1 MPRAHRHFVAGQIW
15 HITQRCHRRQFLLR
29 FAVDRRRWLYWL
41 FQARRRY
48 GLSVLNYVVTSN
60 HVHLLVHDH
69 GNNAI
74 ADAMQLLSGRTA
86 QEYNRRLDR
95 HGAFW
100 EDRYHATAV
109 ETERHLARCIVYI
122 DMNMVRAGA
131 VAHPEQWSAGGYYE
145 TQHPRRRGARIDHPR
160 LRELLGFDTHLQL
173 QRARRTWVDERIASQ
188 ADARDPVWTESV
200 AVGSLDYTLMMR
212 RALALS
218 NPGRE
223 PVPEADGWSLREE
236 GARYRARRLIGG
248 QGEGMLPTGAM
259 TA

>member
-15 HITQRCHRRQFLLR
+15 HITQRCHQRQFLLR
-29 FAVDRRRWLYWL
+29 FGIDRRRWLYWL

-48 GLSVLNYVVTSN
+48 GLSVLNYVATSN

-74 ADAMQLLSGRTA
+74 ADAMQLVAGRTA

-100 EDRYHATAV
+100 EDRYHATAI
-109 ETERHLARCIVYI
+109 EGDTHLARCMLYI

-131 VAHPEQWSAGGYYE
+131 VSHPMNWRTSGFHE
-145 TQHPRRRGARIDHPR
+145 TMRPRRRGARLDLPR
-160 LRELLGFDTHLQL
+160 LLELFGFDTLRQM
-173 QRARRTWVDERIASQ
+173 QRHRLARVDELIAEGGG
-188 ADARDPVWTESV
+188 ARDPVWTESV
-200 AVGSLDYTLMMR
+200 AVGSLDYTLRMR

-218 NPGRE
+218 NPGRR
-223 PVPEADGWSLREE
+223 PRPEADGWSLRETA
-236 GARYRARRLIGG
+236 ARYRVRVASGLAG
-248 QGEGMLPTGAM
+248 T
-259 TA
+259 TS

>member
-1 MPRAHRHFVAGQIW
+1 MPRANRHFVAGQIW
-15 HITQRCHRRQFLLR
+15 HITQRCHQRQFLLR
-29 FAVDRRRWLYWL
+29 HDVDRRRWLYWL
-41 FQARRRY
+41 FQARRRH

-74 ADAMQLLSGRTA
+74 ADAMQLIAGRTA
-86 QEYNRRLDR
+86 QEYNRRKDR

-109 ETERHLARCIVYI
+109 AGEPHLERCMLYI

-131 VAHPEQWSAGGYYE
+131 VRHPGEWSASGYHE
-145 TQHPRRRGARIDHPR
+145 TQHPRLRGARIDHPR
-160 LRELLGFDTHLQL
+160 LCELFGFDTLAQL
-173 QRARRTWVDERIASQ
+173 QRARRERVTERIA
-188 ADARDPVWTESV
+188 AGPDVRDPVWTESV
-200 AVGSLDYTLMMR
+200 AVGSLDHALRMR

-223 PVPEADGWSLREE
+223 PRPEAIGWSLREE
-236 GARYRARRLIGG
+236 RARYDVTLAREASGH
-248 QGEGMLPTGAM
+248 
-259 TA
+259 

>member
-1 MPRAHRHFVAGQIW
+1 MPRANRHFVAGQIW

-29 FAVDRRRWLYWL
+29 FGIDRRRWLYWL

-60 HVHLLVHDH
+60 HIHLLVHDH

-74 ADAMQLLSGRTA
+74 ADAMQLIAGRTA
-86 QEYNRRLDR
+86 QEYNRRHDR

-109 ETERHLARCIVYI
+109 GGERHLARCMLYI

-131 VAHPEQWSAGGYYE
+131 VAHPEAWTASGYYE
-145 TQHPRRRGARIDHPR
+145 MQHPR
-160 LRELLGFDTHLQL
+160 LRGARLDMARIRELFDFDSPRRMQ
-173 QRARRTWVDERIASQ
+173 QARREQVEARIASGL
-188 ADARDPVWTESV
+188 DVRDPVWTESV
-200 AVGSLDYTLMMR
+200 AVGSLDYTLRMR
-212 RALALS
+212 RALAYS

-223 PVPEADGWSLREE
+223 PRPEAEGWSLREE
-236 GARYRARRLIGG
+236 GARYAVTLAETAARH
-248 QGEGMLPTGAM
+248 
-259 TA
+259 

>member
-1 MPRAHRHFVAGQIW
+1 MPRANRHFVAGQIW
-15 HITQRCHRRQFLLR
+15 HITQRCHERRFLLR
-29 FAVDRRRWLYWL
+29 FDVDRRRWLYWL
-41 FQARRRY
+41 FQARRRH

-74 ADAMQLLSGRTA
+74 ADAMQLIAGRTA
-86 QEYNRRLDR
+86 QEYNDRIGR

-109 ETERHLARCIVYI
+109 AGEAHLARCMLYI
-122 DMNMVRAGA
+122 DLNMVRAGA
-131 VAHPEQWSAGGYYE
+131 VAHPGHWSASGFAE
-145 TQHPRRRGARIDHPR
+145 IQNPRRRGARLDYRR
-160 LRELLGFDTHLQL
+160 LCELFGFATVGQL
-173 QRARRTWVDERIASQ
+173 QCDRRRQVAERLDTGIGG
-188 ADARDPVWTESV
+188 RDPVWTESV

-223 PVPEADGWSLREE
+223 PRPEAEGWSLREQ
-236 GARYRARRLIGG
+236 GARYDVALAEFPSGH
-248 QGEGMLPTGAM
+248 
-259 TA
+259 

>member
-29 FAVDRRRWLYWL
+29 YDIDRRRWLYWL
-41 FQARRRY
+41 FQARRRH

-74 ADAMQLLSGRTA
+74 ADAMQLIAGRTA
-86 QEYNRRLDR
+86 QEYNRRQDR

-109 ETERHLARCIVYI
+109 AGELHLERCMLYI

-131 VAHPEQWSAGGYYE
+131 VRHPEDWSASGYHE
-145 TQHPRRRGARIDHPR
+145 MQHPRRRGGRIDGAR
-160 LRELLGFDTHLQL
+160 VCELFGFDTLGQL
-173 QRARRTWVDERIASQ
+173 QHARRERVAACIATGS
-188 ADARDPVWTESV
+188 DTRDPVWTESV
-200 AVGSLDYTLMMR
+200 AVGSLDHTLMMR

-223 PVPEADGWSLREE
+223 PRAEAVGWSLREE
-236 GARYRARRLIGG
+236 RACYEVALAEGARGH
-248 QGEGMLPTGAM
+248 
-259 TA
+259 

>member
-1 MPRAHRHFVAGQIW
+1 MPRANRHFVAGQIW

-29 FAVDRRRWLYWL
+29 HDVDRRRWLYWL
-41 FQARRRY
+41 FQARRRH

-74 ADAMQLLSGRTA
+74 ADAMQLVAGRTA
-86 QEYNRRLDR
+86 QEYNRRKDR

-109 ETERHLARCIVYI
+109 AGEVHLERCMLYI
-122 DMNMVRAGA
+122 DLNMVRAG
-131 VAHPEQWSAGGYYE
+131 VVRHPEDWGSGGYHE
-145 TQHPRRRGARIDHPR
+145 TQHPRRRGARIDYAR
-160 LRELLGFDTHLQL
+160 VCELFGFETLAQL
-173 QRARRTWVDERIASQ
+173 QRARRERVDARLAEGP
-188 ADARDPVWTESV
+188 DARDPVWTESV
-200 AVGSLDYTLMMR
+200 AVGSLDHALMMR

-223 PVPEADGWSLREE
+223 PHPEKIGWSLRESR
-236 GARYRARRLIGG
+236 ARYAVALV
-248 QGEGMLPTGAM
+248 EGTDGH
-259 TA
+259 